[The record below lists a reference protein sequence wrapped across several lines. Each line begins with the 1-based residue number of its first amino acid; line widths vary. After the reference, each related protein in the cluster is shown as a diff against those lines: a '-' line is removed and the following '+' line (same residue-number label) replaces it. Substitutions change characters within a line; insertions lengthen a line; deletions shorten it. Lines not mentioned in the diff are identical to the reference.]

1 MDDVLKK
8 IGKVCAQFQYI
19 EQQISLSTMC
29 MINKQQEIGQAV
41 VSVLPFSRLCD
52 VFLALVRTVSSN
64 DEFNKKCESLIK
76 EASEMEQLRNQIV
89 HSSVVEDG
97 QGNIGRF
104 KTKVNRKRGVVS
116 DLDSKY
122 PETLDDIITKMGSL
136 TQSLKELQKKGQELD
151 IFTKPYDYV

>member
-8 IGKVCAQFQYI
+8 IGIVCAQFQYI
-19 EQQISLSTMC
+19 DQQISLSTMC
-29 MINKQQEIGQAV
+29 MINKQQKIGQAV

-52 VFLALVRTVSSN
+52 VFLALVWTVSSN
-64 DEFNKKCESLIK
+64 DEFNTKCESLIK
-76 EASEMEQLRNQIV
+76 EASEIEQLRNQIV

-104 KTKVNRKRGVVS
+104 KTKVNRKRGVVF
-116 DLDSKY
+116 DLDFKY

-151 IFTKPYDYV
+151 IFAKSKDYV